1 MVDVS
6 CTVSFHMLP
15 LIKVNSPSL
24 GSVLAMLLYN
34 GSDSCA
40 AAGESLLMQ
49 VTSAVLQN
57 VHVVFSNTGRR
68 NPEDVQAF
76 QHLDKSLL
84 EQILLGMKQARK
96 FVGST

>member
-1 MVDVS
+1 
-6 CTVSFHMLP
+6 MLP

-57 VHVVFSNTGRR
+57 FHFIFSNTARR
-68 NPEDVQAF
+68 NPEDVVAN

-84 EQILLGMKQARK
+84 EQILLGMKEART
-96 FVGST
+96 FLAST